1 MTEENS
7 IIIAGFGG
15 QGILFAGEVLAN
27 ALMLDEKNVT
37 WYPSYGA
44 EMRGGT
50 VNCEIVAAE
59 REVSSV
65 NKTKA
70 DFIIALNQLSFDKFL
85 PKLKQGGWII
95 ANSSLVKE
103 ADCEQRLEGKT
114 TLLPET
120 PFNASNQAIK
130 SRMDINYIFAPITA
144 LANEFGEIRIA
155 NIISLGIL
163 ASVSKLTSI
172 ESLHK
177 ALDYILPEHR
187 KNLLPLNL
195 KALEAGFNYALA
207 PALSS

>member
-1 MTEENS
+1 VNGFSTYSSLLTTHKYKRVKIMTEHS
-7 IIIAGFGG
+7 LIIAGFGG
-15 QGILFAGEVLAN
+15 QGVLFAGEVLAN
-27 ALMLDEKNVT
+27 ALMLDDKNVT

-59 REVSSV
+59 EEVSSV
-65 NKTKA
+65 NKIKA

-103 ADCEQRLEGKT
+103 
-114 TLLPET
+114 
-120 PFNASNQAIK
+120 IK
-130 SRMDINYIFAPITA
+130 SRIDVNYIFAPITD
-144 LANEFGEIRIA
+144 LANGFGEIRIA

-163 ASVSKLTSI
+163 AKVSKLTSI

-177 ALDYILPEHR
+177 ALEYILPEHR

-207 PALSS
+207 PATANC